1 MLKEYLISQDVI
13 TNETVHK
20 KQPSST
26 VNAQELANALLAEV
40 RLLRS
45 SFCANL
51 IQSTLAS
58 RVPLVTKAALPTN
71 AMCVADCI
79 SDWRKMASGEKVF
92 IDPTTLGKMPACSV
106 IDSACKTTDRLVQ
119 QFMCGQS

>member
-1 MLKEYLISQDVI
+1 MLKDYLVLQNVNTSEIS
-13 TNETVHK
+13 H
-20 KQPSST
+20 KQPPNNT
-26 VNAQELANALLAEV
+26 INAQELANALLAEV

-58 RVPLVTKAALPTN
+58 RVPLVTKAVLPTN

-92 IDPTTLGKMPACSV
+92 IDPTTLDKIPACSV

-119 QFMCGQS
+119 QFMYGQS